1 MLVGS
6 EVTLPTNAP
15 IYAPALLR

>member
-15 IYAPALLR
+15 NPYNCPP